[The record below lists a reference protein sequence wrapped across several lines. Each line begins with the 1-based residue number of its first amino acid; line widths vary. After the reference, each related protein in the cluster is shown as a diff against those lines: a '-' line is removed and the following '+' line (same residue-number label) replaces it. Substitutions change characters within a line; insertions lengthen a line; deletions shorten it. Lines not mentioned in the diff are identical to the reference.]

1 MKEKLTPAKLAV
13 AFKESIIEDKARSIK
28 FKTFFNN
35 LSSDQK
41 QILLNY
47 LLKNDDLDFFKL
59 QSVMEKE
66 QMKRK
71 EQLIT
76 DYQGKIDEFQKKI
89 QDLTK

>member
-13 AFKESIIEDKARSIK
+13 AFKENIIEDKARSIK

-66 QMKRK
+66 QLKRK
-71 EQLIT
+71 DQLIN

-89 QDLTK
+89 QDLKK